1 MSLEECVAQ
10 LNALADSKDAHA
22 LDLANGCIEQFLGET
37 QMQGAVPALGALQA
51 QLLRR
56 PGPSTV
62 RADILDIIGDRIA
75 GLLDGPESPQP

>member
-1 MSLEECVAQ
+1 MSLEACVAQ

-22 LDLANGCIEQFLGET
+22 LDLANACIEQFLGET
-37 QMQGAVPALGALQA
+37 HDAVPALGALQA

-75 GLLDGPESPQP
+75 GLLDGAEGGQM